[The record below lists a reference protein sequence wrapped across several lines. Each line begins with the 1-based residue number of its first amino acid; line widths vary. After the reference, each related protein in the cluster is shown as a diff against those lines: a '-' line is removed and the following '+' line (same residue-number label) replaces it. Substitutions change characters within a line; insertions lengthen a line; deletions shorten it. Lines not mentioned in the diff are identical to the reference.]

1 MKKAFPAIRPF
12 RTQTIAVGPP
22 HVLYVEESGNPD
34 GIPVLFFCMEA
45 QVEALEAQIDAFLIQ
60 INTELFCLINVAL
73 VNQPRMLY

>member
-12 RTQTIAVGPP
+12 RTQTIAVSPP

-34 GIPVLFFCMEA
+34 GIPVLFCMEA
-45 QVEALEAQIDAFLIQ
+45 QVEALEAKIDAFLIQ